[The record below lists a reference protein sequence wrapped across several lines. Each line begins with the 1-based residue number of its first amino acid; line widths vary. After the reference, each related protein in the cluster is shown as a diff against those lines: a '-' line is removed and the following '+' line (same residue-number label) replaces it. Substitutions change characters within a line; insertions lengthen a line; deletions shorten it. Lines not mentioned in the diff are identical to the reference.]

1 MNIAETET
9 PCVAE
14 PLPLMSNHRRRGYTQ
29 TPVPLR
35 EDLTRAE
42 RRQHDRVPIN
52 QEFDAIEEYIAEYV
66 SSISQG
72 GVFIR
77 SKNPLPMGTRVTL
90 KFSVI
95 VEDVETVEGEGEV
108 VRVETDPEE
117 MGMGVA
123 FTRLSAESKELID
136 RIMEGYRSRLVLE
149 E

>member
-1 MNIAETET
+1 MAND
-9 PCVAE
+9 
-14 PLPLMSNHRRRGYTQ
+14 RRRGYQ
-29 TPVPLR
+29 ETPVPLR
-35 EDLTRAE
+35 GDASRAE

-95 VEDVETVEGEGEV
+95 VDDVETVEGEGEV
-108 VRVETDPEE
+108 VRVEKDPEE

-136 RIMEGYRSRLVLE
+136 RIMARHAARISDLE

>member
-1 MNIAETET
+1 
-9 PCVAE
+9 
-14 PLPLMSNHRRRGYTQ
+14 MSNDRRRGYQQ
-29 TPVPLR
+29 TPMPMR
-35 EDLTRAE
+35 DEPSPSE

-52 QEFDAIEEYIAEYV
+52 REFDVIEEYIAEYV

-95 VEDVETVEGEGEV
+95 VDDVETVEGEGEV

-123 FTRLSAESKELID
+123 FTRLSAGSKDLID
-136 RIMEGYRSRLVLE
+136 RIMERHRASSRSEGVDYQE
-149 E
+149 TS